1 MGKQNHRL
9 GSMTFSHLRMSRK
22 APSNFVVPVP
32 SSAPLSTCIRAATT
46 SGIFVKLHI
55 GDFFLKSM
63 DKRPYFIKT
72 RHKHRNLYIKT

>member
-1 MGKQNHRL
+1 MGKQNHHL

-46 SGIFVKLHI
+46 SGIFVKLHM
-55 GDFFLKSM
+55 GDFFSKIYGQT
-63 DKRPYFIKT
+63 PIFY
-72 RHKHRNLYIKT
+72 